1 MKNRKTSQKGS
12 ALVYIL
18 IAIALLAALTATF
31 MDSSSQ
37 QTSSQNTFNTVTDLN
52 SQINFIRSAVQEC
65 VLTYPGG
72 DSTPGFAATNAAN
85 VPYPIN
91 PSSTY
96 LASPATPV
104 GNDQVQFLR
113 CPGNPGNT
121 NNHAAIFGGSSGKFM
136 PPPPKLF
143 NAWRYYSGAD
153 GVFFFNSTSM
163 SDAYLS
169 TALLKLDDQFSEC
182 EADVINNSAGG
193 APLSIASAA
202 AASCPANSLCFR
214 VWLIAQPSSIYAGD
228 SDLDEAACP

>member
-1 MKNRKTSQKGS
+1 MKNRNSSQKGS

-72 DSTPGFAATNAAN
+72 DATPAFAATNASN
-85 VPYPIN
+85 TPYPIN

-96 LASPATPV
+96 LASPATPP
-104 GNDQVQFLR
+104 GNDRAEFLR
-113 CPGNPGNT
+113 CPGNPGDSND
-121 NNHAAIFGGSSGKFM
+121 HATIFGGSSGKFM

-143 NAWRYYSGAD
+143 NPWIYYSGLD
-153 GVFFFNSTSM
+153 GVFFYNSTSM
-163 SDAYLS
+163 TDAYLS
-169 TALLKLDDQFSEC
+169 SALLKLDDQFSEC
-182 EADVINNSAGG
+182 EADVISNVAGG
-193 APLSIASAA
+193 APLSIATASAA
-202 AASCPANSLCFR
+202 TCPEYSLCFR
-214 VWLIAQPSSIYAGD
+214 VWLISQPTANYAGD
-228 SDLDEAACP
+228 LDNDEAACP